1 EPADLRGLVGQRDS
15 RDPYVIVLDWLDEVG
30 IDIHPPE
37 TAGEPLVTWAQTAH
51 MLAAPTDIAKPGDL
65 VVFDR
70 ALGDDLFDLVAIV
83 IGRDARGVTEFMYA
97 GGGVIRR
104 GFLDPTHASSRRDVD
119 GLVLNT
125 FLRHGKRWPPK
136 GTRYLAGELLSHVIH
151 TH

>member
-1 EPADLRGLVGQRDS
+1 MTWLLLARHGETDWNREGRWQGHADV
-15 RDPYVIVLDWLDEVG
+15 
-30 IDIHPPE
+30 
-37 TAGEPLVTWAQTAH
+37 
-51 MLAAPTDIAKPGDL
+51 
-65 VVFDR
+65 
-70 ALGDDLFDLVAIV
+70 ALNDLVAIV
-83 IGRDARGVTEFMYA
+83 IGRDGRGVTEFMYS

-104 GFLDPTHASSRRDVD
+104 GFLDPTRASLRRDVD